1 MKTITDPMS
10 VNFANL
16 TLTCRLL
23 RHVITSE
30 GDFVPAGTPVK
41 VMGWKGNGITDPEMT
56 DDERR
61 EMVQRPKIEVRTSA
75 YMYADTFD
83 HDAGTSAVG
92 CGLYLSVDPADLTF
106 DSITEK

>member
-1 MKTITDPMS
+1 MKAITDPMS

-23 RHVITSE
+23 RHVITGE
-30 GDFVPAGTPVK
+30 GDFVPAGTPVVVLGWTGNDTNGVGATGDAK
-41 VMGWKGNGITDPEMT
+41 V
-56 DDERR
+56 
-61 EMVQRPKIEVRTSA
+61 EVRTAA

-83 HDAGTSAVG
+83 YDAGTSAVG
-92 CGLYLSVDPADLTF
+92 CGLHLSVEPANLVF